1 MVVEEQIKKL
11 KPGQELWYKNL
22 YTLPEK
28 VIVKSIDYLYGE
40 LVINLEDYSYISKKE
55 YNSVFL
61 TKKEC
66 EKACEVEL
74 IEKLNKLRAM
84 MEK

>member
-40 LVINLEDYSYISKKE
+40 LVINLEDCSYISKKE
-55 YNSVFL
+55 YDSVFL

-66 EKACEVEL
+66 EKVCEAEL
-74 IEKLNKLRAM
+74 VEKLNKLRAM

>member
-22 YTLPEK
+22 YIFPEK
-28 VIVKSIDYLYGE
+28 VIVKNIDYLYGE

-55 YNSVFL
+55 YDSVFL

-74 IEKLNKLRAM
+74 VEKLNKLRAM

>member
-1 MVVEEQIKKL
+1 MVAEEQVKKL
-11 KPGQELWYKNL
+11 KPGQELWYKNIH
-22 YTLPEK
+22 TFPEK
-28 VIVKSIDYLYGE
+28 VIVRSIDYLYGE
-40 LVINLEDYSYISKKE
+40 LVINLEDYSYISKRE
-55 YNSVFL
+55 YDSVFF

-74 IEKLNKLRAM
+74 AEKLNKLRAM

>member
-40 LVINLEDYSYISKKE
+40 LVINLEDCSYISKKE
-55 YNSVFL
+55 YDSVFL
-61 TKKEC
+61 AKKEC

-74 IEKLNKLRAM
+74 VEKLNKLRAM

>member
-28 VIVKSIDYLYGE
+28 VIVKDIDYLYGE
-40 LVINLEDYSYISKKE
+40 LVINLEDCSYISKKE
-55 YNSVFL
+55 YDSVFL

-66 EKACEVEL
+66 EKACEAEL
-74 IEKLNKLRAM
+74 VEKLNKLRAM

>member
-1 MVVEEQIKKL
+1 MLTEEQIRKL

-28 VIVKSIDYLYGE
+28 VIVKDIDYLYGE
-40 LVINLEDYSYISKKE
+40 LVINLEDCSYISKKE
-55 YNSVFL
+55 YDSVFL

-74 IEKLNKLRAM
+74 VEKLNKLRAI

>member
-40 LVINLEDYSYISKKE
+40 LVINLEDCSYISKKE
-55 YNSVFL
+55 YDSVFL

-74 IEKLNKLRAM
+74 VKKLNKLRAM

>member
-55 YNSVFL
+55 YDSVFL

-74 IEKLNKLRAM
+74 AEKLNKLHVM